1 MLMLS
6 PRWSKVFADVWSN
19 KTRTTLVVLSIA
31 VGVFAVGM
39 VAGTNAI
46 LAREVVAAYM
56 AVNPADAALYPDAF
70 DDELVQVVRDMPG
83 VKEASAAR
91 SLSVRLQTGPDQ
103 WRDMTVAAVPDFED
117 IRINQLRP
125 FEGAYPPRDREL
137 LFERSSLPLVPG
149 KQIGDTV
156 TVELPD
162 GKRRELTIGGTVYTP
177 NLPPAALFNN
187 TFTYATFET
196 LEWLGAGPGY
206 NELGIT
212 VEGDRLDKQHI
223 TEVAKRVRDKVEAGG
238 RTVYFTWIPEP
249 ATHPAD
255 SAIRP
260 LLLLLGVLGTLS
272 LFASSFLVVNTIT
285 ALLTQQV
292 RQIGMMKAIG
302 AQRPD
307 IFLMYIVTVLLL
319 GLLALAVAAPLAYAG
334 AAGLATLLGGLMNTI
349 LTSYALPADVW
360 LLMAAIALL
369 VPLVA
374 AIWPVFAGVAVTV
387 REAVSGYGLGKGR
400 FGRSRLDRMLER
412 VRFLSRPLLLSL
424 RNTFRRKGRL
434 ALTLTTLTLS
444 GVIFIAVFSVRD
456 SMLLTL
462 DDAIKYF
469 NYDVQINF
477 SRPYRVEQIEGV
489 ARSVPGVTAAE
500 SWGFASARRV
510 RPDDT
515 ESDSYT
521 MIAPPADAR
530 MIVPTVLEGRWLV
543 AGDERAVVV
552 NTSVTRNEPDVAV
565 GSTVTLTI
573 DGRESDWRVVGVV
586 RGIGDQAI
594 LYANYPYFSR
604 ETRLAGRAGFGIVQ
618 IQPNDPAN
626 QARIAQLLEE
636 RFEREGMQVVQ
647 TQTIASIRQQNEA
660 SFGIIVS
667 FLLVMALLLAI
678 VGGLGLMGTM
688 SINVIERT
696 REIGVM
702 RAIGASDGHVL
713 RIVLVEGVMIGVL
726 SWALAAAL
734 ALPLSKLLSDA
745 VGFAFFQTAL
755 TYAYSLVGALIWLA
769 LVVVIAALA
778 SALPA
783 RGATRLTVRE
793 VLAYE

>member
-1 MLMLS
+1 MLS

-19 KTRTTLVVLSIA
+19 KTRTALVVLSIA

-56 AVNPADAALYPDAF
+56 AVNPADASLYPDAF
-70 DDELVQVVRDMPG
+70 DDELVYVVRDMPG
-83 VKEASAAR
+83 VKEAAASR
-91 SLSVRLQTGPDQ
+91 SISVRLQTGPDQ
-103 WRDMTVAAVPDFED
+103 WRDMTVFAVPDFDD

-125 FEGAYPPRDREL
+125 FAGAYPPRDREV
-137 LFERSSLPLVPG
+137 LFERSSLPLAPG
-149 KQIGDTV
+149 KRIGDSV

-162 GKRRELTIGGTVYTP
+162 GRRRELRIAGTVYTP

-187 TFTYATFET
+187 TYTYVTFET

-206 NELGIT
+206 TELSIT
-212 VEGDRLDKQHI
+212 VEGDRLDKRHI

-260 LLLLLGVLGTLS
+260 LLLLLGVLGTFS
-272 LFASSFLVVNTIT
+272 LFASGFLVVNTIA

-302 AQRPD
+302 ARRLD
-307 IFLMYIVTVLLL
+307 IFLMYLATVLLF

-334 AAGLATLLGGLMNTI
+334 AAGLATLLGDLMNTI
-349 LTSYALPADVW
+349 LTSYALPAEVW

-374 AIWPVFAGVAVTV
+374 ALQPVFAGVSVTV
-387 REAVSGYGLGKGR
+387 REAVSGYGLGRGR
-400 FGRSRLDRMLER
+400 FGRGWLDRLLER
-412 VRFLSRPLLLSL
+412 VRFLSRPLLLAL

-434 ALTLTTLTLS
+434 ALTLATLTLS
-444 GVIFIAVFSVRD
+444 GVIFIAVISVRD

-469 NYDVQINF
+469 NYDVQISF
-477 SRPYRVEQIEGV
+477 SRPYRVEQIARV
-489 ARSVPGVTAAE
+489 ARSLPGVTAAE
-500 SWGFASARRV
+500 SWGFSSVRRV

-530 MIVPTVLEGRWLV
+530 MIVPTVLAGRWLV

-552 NTSVTRNEPDVAV
+552 NTSVTRKEPDVAV
-565 GSTVTLTI
+565 GSTLTLTI

-594 LYANYPYFSR
+594 LYANYPFFAR
-604 ETRLAGRAGFGIVQ
+604 ETRLAGRAAFGIVQ
-618 IQPNDPAN
+618 IQPNDPAS
-626 QARIAQLLEE
+626 QRRMAALLEE
-636 RFEREGMQVVQ
+636 RFEREGMQVSQ
-647 TQTIASIRQQNEA
+647 TQTIASIREQNEV
-660 SFGIIVS
+660 SFNIIVA
-667 FLLVMALLLAI
+667 FLLVMALLLAV

-702 RAIGASDGHVL
+702 RAIGASDGQVL
-713 RIVLVEGVMIGVL
+713 RIVLAEGVTIGVL

-755 TYAYSLVGALIWLA
+755 TYAYAPLGALIWLA

-778 SALPA
+778 SVLPA